1 MKCRRGRKRI
11 YSEKLDACIQVETKL
26 FGPSVQ
32 VRDLTQTVITDGIS
46 IYGALLLHCDIDGVD
61 RVKIDVVRELRGR
74 VHSVPYA
81 RYLDDGVGG
90 PPRALKT
97 PDQPFSRQDCEN
109 VLKSWLSAW
118 R

>member
-1 MKCRRGRKRI
+1 MKCRGGRKRI

-61 RVKIDVVRELRGR
+61 RVKIDVVRELRGLR
-74 VHSVPYA
+74 RTGLLEINGYSPH
-81 RYLDDGVGG
+81 
-90 PPRALKT
+90 PR
-97 PDQPFSRQDCEN
+97 P
-109 VLKSWLSAW
+109 VLRWYQSCLRSNS
-118 R
+118 

>member
-61 RVKIDVVRELRGR
+61 RVKIDVVRELRGLR
-74 VHSVPYA
+74 RTGLLEINGYST
-81 RYLDDGVGG
+81 R
-90 PPRALKT
+90 PR
-97 PDQPFSRQDCEN
+97 P
-109 VLKSWLSAW
+109 VLRWYQSCLRSNS
-118 R
+118 

>member
-1 MKCRRGRKRI
+1 MKCRGGRKRI

-61 RVKIDVVRELRGR
+61 RVKIDVVRELRGFNEGIR
-74 VHSVPYA
+74 PIA
-81 RYLDDGVGG
+81 RPLPSPCRERTGCVLPAGV
-90 PPRALKT
+90 RLV
-97 PDQPFSRQDCEN
+97 R
-109 VLKSWLSAW
+109 L
-118 R
+118 

>member
-61 RVKIDVVRELRGR
+61 RVKIDVVRELRGFNEGIR
-74 VHSVPYA
+74 PIA
-81 RYLDDGVGG
+81 RPCGGASTIAISRHPQYCPQAAAIETDRRHKG
-90 PPRALKT
+90 PPA
-97 PDQPFSRQDCEN
+97 
-109 VLKSWLSAW
+109 
-118 R
+118 

>member
-61 RVKIDVVRELRGR
+61 RVKIDVVRELRGLR
-74 VHSVPYA
+74 RTGLLEINGYSTQ
-81 RYLDDGVGG
+81 
-90 PPRALKT
+90 PR
-97 PDQPFSRQDCEN
+97 P
-109 VLKSWLSAW
+109 VLRWYQSCLRSNS
-118 R
+118 